1 MKRTRKVEFIQEYG
15 EKFSSAVVSI
25 LADYRGLDVETIN
38 ELRSSLR
45 KLEGG
50 EFRVVKNS
58 LCRRIVA
65 DTELAPLDE
74 HFVGPT
80 SVYFGYD
87 DPVAP
92 AKALVQFAK
101 GNNTFEIKAG
111 FYDGRVLSP
120 EEVVALSRM
129 PSKPEM
135 QAMLLGL
142 LSAPPRNFVN
152 LLANV
157 PRGLLNVLHARKQD
171 LEEGAAAEA

>member
-1 MKRTRKVEFIQEYG
+1 MKRTNKVEFIKSYS
-15 EKFSSAVVSI
+15 EKFTNSVVSI
-25 LADYRGLDVETIN
+25 LADYRGLDVETMN
-38 ELRSSLR
+38 ALRSELR

-58 LCRRIVA
+58 LCRRILA
-65 DTELAPLDE
+65 DTPQEPLNE

-92 AKALVQFAK
+92 AKALVAFAK
-101 GNNTFEIKAG
+101 ANDAFEIKAG
-111 FYDGRVLSP
+111 FYDGHVLTP
-120 EEVVALSRM
+120 DEVKALSQM
-129 PSKPEM
+129 ASKPEL

-157 PRGLLNVLHARKQD
+157 PRGLINVLTARKQQ
-171 LEEGAAAEA
+171 LEEEAA

>member
-1 MKRTRKVEFIQEYG
+1 MKRTDKIDFIKEYG
-15 EKFSSAVVSI
+15 EKFSYAVVSI
-25 LADYRGLDVETIN
+25 LAVYRGLDVETMN
-38 ELRSSLR
+38 GLRSELR

-58 LCRRIVA
+58 LCRRIL
-65 DTELAPLDE
+65 DGTDQEPLNE
-74 HFVGPT
+74 HLYGPT

-92 AKALVQFAK
+92 AKALVDFAK
-101 GNNTFEIKAG
+101 KNDAFELKAAY
-111 FYDGRVLSP
+111 YDGRLLLP
-120 EEVVALSRM
+120 DDIKALSQM
-129 PSKPEM
+129 PSKAEL

-157 PRGLLNVLHARKQD
+157 PRGLVNVLNARKQE
-171 LEEGAAAEA
+171 LEEGAA

>member
-1 MKRTRKVEFIQEYG
+1 MKRIDKNEFIEKYG

-25 LADYRGLDVETIN
+25 LADYRGLDVEAMN
-38 ELRSSLR
+38 GLRSELR

-58 LCRRIVA
+58 LCQRIV
-65 DTELAPLDE
+65 DGTDLEPLSE
-74 HFVGPT
+74 HFRGPT

-92 AKALVQFAK
+92 AKALTGFAK
-101 GNNTFEIKAG
+101 ANEHFEIKAG
-111 FYDGRVLSP
+111 FFDGRLLSP
-120 EEVVALSRM
+120 EDVKALGLM
-129 PSKPEM
+129 PSKPEL

-142 LSAPPRNFVN
+142 LQAPSRNLVN

-157 PRGLLNVLHARKQD
+157 PRGLLNVLNGYKQK
-171 LEEGAAAEA
+171 LEEESEA

>member
-1 MKRTRKVEFIQEYG
+1 MKRTDKVEFIQTYS
-15 EKFSSAVVSI
+15 EKFTNAVVSI
-25 LADYRGLDVETIN
+25 LADYRGLDVETMN
-38 ELRSSLR
+38 ALRSELR

-58 LCRRIVA
+58 LCRRLLT
-65 DTELAPLDE
+65 DTPQEPLNE

-92 AKALVQFAK
+92 AKALVAFAK
-101 GNNTFEIKAG
+101 ANDTFEIKAG
-111 FYDGRVLSP
+111 FYDGHVLTP
-120 EEVVALSRM
+120 AEVKALSQM
-129 PSKPEM
+129 ASKPEL

-157 PRGLLNVLHARKQD
+157 PRGLLNVLHARKQQ
-171 LEEGAAAEA
+171 LEDEAA